1 MLILVS
7 AEESEQINAN
17 ARKGRAIDRDSNIAA
32 AAVRGMLRPASPS
45 VTQASARLGS
55 TWTLD
60 TDALL
65 ERLNGGS
72 RVGGCDPRPVRG
84 GGGWVY
90 PPAAQMRV
98 SESGRWRT
106 HHGSHCRAALL
117 AACVRVAPEPA
128 NAPLHSLHKIPRGR
142 ALPIAVRHSL
152 LCGTLLRRLCT
163 IGHTIP
169 EDRPSSRTRGAAAR
183 SGGAGGARSAGF
195 GRRLRF
201 LGPCGPA
208 AVRPAGIDRA
218 RSLRRPPH
226 HGSSVKRSTYPRR
239 RIPGFL
245 PMVTKLECVRRDVP

>member
-183 SGGAGGARSAGF
+183 SGGAGRARSADF

-201 LGPCGPA
+201 LGPCGQGLAGSAGAFASLARAAQPPYGQPA
-208 AVRPAGIDRA
+208 STGPVPCGD
-218 RSLRRPPH
+218 PH
-226 HGSSVKRSTYPRR
+226 
-239 RIPGFL
+239 I
-245 PMVTKLECVRRDVP
+245 MVQV